1 MTRNETWPNRFWG
14 SRDVPKTK
22 REFFDAVVAPP
33 PQGDAPEVATIRL
46 YGPIDSWGGYWGI
59 SAKDV
64 GGVLDALPE
73 SVTHIILRI
82 NSPGGHVFEGI
93 SIMNLLGAHRAKVTA
108 VVDGLAASAASVI
121 AAGADE
127 TVMSPGTQM
136 MIHCTSTIVWGN
148 AAEMRKEAAVLE
160 GLDRSLA
167 EIYTAKAGQ
176 KDWAALLEAET
187 WLTAADAVAEGLADR
202 VATIPDAGETET
214 VGEEDEVLIVPDDDE
229 PEDIAA
235 ARVIRFAAR
244 TVRTQAAATAA
255 PKLPSS
261 TEPGDPN
268 RKENAVAYSDLTAG
282 LRERLGVTDAEA
294 SDETLLAALDEA
306 LEEGAETP
314 VTEAVVPEGAVLIDA
329 NALADLRSDAAAGRQ
344 ALEAQAAARR
354 DGIVQA
360 AINEGR
366 IAPASRDTWR
376 AQLDTN
382 EEGTSKLLASLA
394 SNTIPVAEIG
404 KSDDATSA
412 DDALYGSVFGSTEKE
427 A

>member
-33 PQGDAPEVATIRL
+33 PSGDAPEVATIRL
-46 YGPIDSWGGYWGI
+46 YGPIDSWGGFWGI

-73 SVTHIILRI
+73 SVSHIILRI

-148 AAEMRKEAAVLE
+148 AADMRKEAAVLE

-167 EIYTAKAGQ
+167 EIYTAKAGE

-202 VATIPDAGETET
+202 VAVIPDAGETET
-214 VGEEDEVLIVPDDDE
+214 VGDEDDLLVVPDEDE
-229 PEDIAA
+229 PEDMAA

-244 TVRTQAAATAA
+244 ATRTAAKAAT
-255 PKLPSS
+255 KLPSS

-268 RKENAVAYSDLTAG
+268 RKESAVAYSDLTAG
-282 LRERLGVTDAEA
+282 LRERLGVTDADA
-294 SDETLLAALDEA
+294 SDETLLAALDQV
-306 LEEGAETP
+306 LEEQAENP
-314 VTEAVVPEGAVLIDA
+314 AAPAASIPEGAVVM
-329 NALADLRSDAAAGRQ
+329 DAAALAELRENA
-344 ALEAQAAARR
+344 ALGAQARREQESTRR
-354 DGIVQA
+354 DNIVDA
-360 AINEGR
+360 ALAEGR
-366 IAPASRDTWR
+366 IAASSRESWR
-376 AQLDTN
+376 AQLDKD
-382 EEGTSKLLASLA
+382 EEGITALLQSFPKNAV
-394 SNTIPVAEIG
+394 PVAEIG
-404 KSDDATSA
+404 HSDTVTSA
-412 DDALYGSVFGSTEKE
+412 DDALYGSVYGSTEKE